1 MQLYYSPASPFVRKV
16 LVAAH
21 ELGCAQDIE
30 LVSAAASPVDANL
43 TIAAHN
49 PLAQVP
55 TLVSDTGAV
64 LCDSRVICEYLDT
77 RAQGTLF
84 PAGEGRWEALVLQ
97 SHADGLLDAA
107 LLARY
112 ERIVRPQALQ
122 WDAWETGQ
130 MGKISRTLDV
140 LEHGVA
146 AIEGAASK
154 GSLRVDI
161 GTIAVG
167 CALGY
172 LCFRFPDFH
181 WRDGRTGLS
190 VWFERFSQR
199 ASMQQTVPRG

>member
-21 ELGCAQDIE
+21 ELGSVQDIE

-77 RAQGTLF
+77 QAQGTLF
-84 PAGEGRWEALVLQ
+84 PSGEGRWEALVLQ

-122 WDAWETGQ
+122 WDVWDAGQ
-130 MGKISRTLDV
+130 MDKISRTLDV
-140 LEHGVA
+140 LERNLA
-146 AIEGAASK
+146 TIEGAAPK
-154 GSLRVDI
+154 VCLRVDI
-161 GTIAVG
+161 GTIAVA

-181 WRDGRTGLS
+181 WRDGRAGLS
-190 VWFERFSQR
+190 AWFERFSQR